1 MNAGGERRRENG
13 CGQSSHGMGHP
24 IGRSST
30 LSLELPELDGE
41 AVVAIAE
48 PVMGFQIDAV
58 AHRVHRAITHG
69 HVQDA
74 GVALPKLFQSDM
86 GWSRFGPAH
95 SNVPCPNRN
104 RCSTVC
110 CCRRPCS

>member
-74 GVALPKLFQSDM
+74 GVGAAETVPVGYGLVALWSSALQRTVSQS
-86 GWSRFGPAH
+86 
-95 SNVPCPNRN
+95 
-104 RCSTVC
+104 
-110 CCRRPCS
+110 